1 MLKKLGGLWCTTFH
15 TNITTPMRGEY
26 WCRDCGRRY
35 QVSWGFEK
43 PNPGEPGEAAS
54 RAAKFSFQH
63 VQSKRK
69 WESSASAGERRSLLS
84 HALRRV
90 YVRISGRPVEE

>member
-1 MLKKLGGLWCTTFH
+1 MLKKLGGLWCATFH
-15 TNITTPMRGEY
+15 TNITWPIKGEY

-35 QVSWGFEK
+35 QVCWAAEEWSDRS
-43 PNPGEPGEAAS
+43 PGEARLQAV
-54 RAAKFSFQH
+54 KFSFQQ

-69 WESSASAGERRSLLS
+69 WESVTSGEERRSPLGQV
-84 HALRRV
+84 LRRA